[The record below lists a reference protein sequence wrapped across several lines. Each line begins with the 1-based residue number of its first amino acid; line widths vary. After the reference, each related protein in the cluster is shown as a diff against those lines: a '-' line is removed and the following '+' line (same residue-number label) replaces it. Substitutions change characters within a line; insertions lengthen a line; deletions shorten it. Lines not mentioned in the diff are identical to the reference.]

1 VGLNPFISKISIYS
15 SGFWSKFKYIKIFP
29 SIIMTNN
36 TNEFGSTNNPYQMAL
51 KQLEETAK
59 IINLDEGIHKILAKP
74 KRVLTV
80 SLPVK
85 MDDGRIEV
93 FTGFRSQHND
103 ARGPFKGG
111 IRYHPQ
117 VTIEEVM
124 ALSMWMT
131 WKCAVVGIPLGGGK
145 GGIICNP
152 KNMSTSELER
162 MTRRYAYAISDII
175 GPYTDIPAPDV
186 YTGGQEMSWIM
197 DTYSTLKGNRGE
209 PGLITGKPLPIGGS
223 LGRTEA
229 TGRGLS
235 FTVREAAKKQNIN
248 MKEAVVVVQG
258 FGNAGQFAAQLVEE
272 QGAKI
277 IAVSDTQG
285 AIINKNGFKANE
297 LIKYKLE
304 KKSIRGFPG
313 ATEINNDELLTTECT
328 ILIPAALEN
337 QITKENAS
345 RIKTKIVAE
354 AANGPTTPEADKIL
368 YENNILVIPDVLANS
383 GGVTVSYF
391 EWLQNLRREYWS
403 EDEVN
408 NRLDVIMTK
417 AFGEVYDAHQKYNT
431 NMRTASIAL
440 AVNRVA
446 EAIKLRGIWP

>member
-1 VGLNPFISKISIYS
+1 
-15 SGFWSKFKYIKIFP
+15 
-29 SIIMTNN
+29 MT
-36 TNEFGSTNNPYQMAL
+36 TTANEFAPTNNPYQMAL
-51 KQLEETAK
+51 KQLQETAK

-131 WKCAVVGIPLGGGK
+131 WKCAIVGIPLGGGK

-152 KNMSTSELER
+152 KNMSNLELER

-186 YTGGQEMSWIM
+186 YTGGQEMAWIM
-197 DTYSTLKGNRGE
+197 DTYSTLKGNRSE
-209 PGLITGKPLPIGGS
+209 PAVITGKPLPIGGS

-235 FTVREAAKKQNIN
+235 FTVREAAKRLNIN
-248 MKEAVVVVQG
+248 MNGATVVVQG

-272 QGAKI
+272 QGAKV

-285 AIINKNGFKANE
+285 AIINKNGFSVNE
-297 LIKYKLE
+297 LIKFKLE
-304 KKSIRGFPG
+304 NKSIHDFPG
-313 ATEINNDELLTTECT
+313 STEISNDELLTTECT

-337 QITKENAS
+337 QITKDNAS
-345 RIKTKIVAE
+345 KIKTKIVAE
-354 AANGPTTPEADKIL
+354 AANGPTTPEADQIFL
-368 YENNILVIPDVLANS
+368 
-383 GGVTVSYF
+383 
-391 EWLQNLRREYWS
+391 
-403 EDEVN
+403 
-408 NRLDVIMTK
+408 
-417 AFGEVYDAHQKYNT
+417 
-431 NMRTASIAL
+431 
-440 AVNRVA
+440 
-446 EAIKLRGIWP
+446 

>member
-1 VGLNPFISKISIYS
+1 
-15 SGFWSKFKYIKIFP
+15 
-29 SIIMTNN
+29 MTNN
-36 TNEFGSTNNPYQMAL
+36 ANEFGSTNNPYQMAL

-152 KNMSTSELER
+152 KTMSNSELER

-186 YTGGQEMSWIM
+186 YTGGQEMAWIM
-197 DTYSTLKGNRGE
+197 DTYSALKGNRGE

-248 MKEAVVVVQG
+248 MNEAKVVVQG
-258 FGNAGQFAAQLVEE
+258 FGNAGQYAAQLVEE

-285 AIINKNGFKANE
+285 AIINKNGFKVNE
-297 LIKYKLE
+297 LIKFKLE
-304 KKSIRGFPG
+304 NKSIRGFPG
-313 ATEINNDELLTTECT
+313 ATEINNEELLTTECT

-337 QITKENAS
+337 QITKDNAS

-354 AANGPTTPEADKIL
+354 AANGPTTPEADQIL
-368 YENNILVIPDVLANS
+368 YENNVLVIPDVLANS

-403 EDEVN
+403 EAEVN
-408 NRLDVIMTK
+408 ERLDVIMTK
-417 AFGEVYDAHQKYNT
+417 AFAEVYDAHQKYNT

-440 AVNRVA
+440 AVNKVA